1 MKRVFS
7 FLLLLALILVIT
19 GCGNK
24 ERATGGPEDTEKP
37 YILNVYPAGYEDIQ
51 GKNLEITFS
60 KPMDSGS
67 FSTGLRI
74 YPEIFSRRF
83 RWEDNTL
90 IIEIRERLSE
100 NTNYFFSFAE
110 TIKCYHNNPL
120 QEQYDLV
127 WASGELNDYKVSG
140 NFIFEEIEDSKSEV
154 RLSLFA
160 ADTTLITTKW
170 FTNNYSF
177 ETLNTGGHFL
187 RAFVDNNKNKKLD
200 IESEPFA
207 EENVA
212 DKPVS
217 TIDLVLAY
225 SDSTAPALTRVT
237 TLYTD
242 ELELSFDEN
251 LVKVHTVHLLT
262 DSLGQ
267 ALRIKRW
274 RIADDKLR
282 VFTAAMDTI
291 DYKILVTGAE
301 DKKGNIAEIDSL
313 VFKGIIKTDTVAVSF
328 VKIDPRDGS
337 SVTSLQPK
345 IKVTFSEIVFREH
358 AKAWLTETETGLKYA
373 MKTVSGDNE
382 VVVFKPLVKLHNF
395 NTYRIM
401 VEAEDPRGNQM
412 IDFEGSVFLPIVREE
427 LEK

>member
-1 MKRVFS
+1 VKRVFS
-7 FLLLLALILVIT
+7 LLLFTLLIFVLA

-24 ERATGGPEDTEKP
+24 ENATGGPEDTEKP
-37 YILNVYPAGYEDIQ
+37 YILDVYPVEYADIQ
-51 GKNLEITFS
+51 GKNIEITFS
-60 KPMDSGS
+60 KPMDTGG

-90 IIEIRERLSE
+90 IIEIRERLE
-100 NTNYFFSFAE
+100 EDINYFFSFSE

-120 QEQYDLV
+120 LEQYDLV
-127 WASGELNDYKVSG
+127 WASGKLNDHKISG
-140 NFIFEEIEDSKSEV
+140 NFLFEEIEDSKSEV
-154 RLSLFA
+154 RVSLFA
-160 ADTTLITTKW
+160 ADTTLITTQW
-170 FTNNYSF
+170 FTNNYAF

-187 RAFVDNNKNKKLD
+187 RAFIDKNKNKKLD
-200 IESEPFA
+200 IKTEPFA

-212 DKPVS
+212 AKPVA

-225 SDSTAPALTRVT
+225 SDSTAPLLKRVSP
-237 TLYTD
+237 LYTD

-251 LVKVHTVHLLT
+251 LVKVHTIHLFT

-267 ALRIKRW
+267 ALQIKRW

-282 VFTAAMDTI
+282 VFSAAMDTI
-291 DYKILVTGAE
+291 DYKIMVMGAE

-313 VFKGIIKTDTVAVSF
+313 TFKGITRKDTVAVSF

-337 SVTSLQPK
+337 SVTSLLPE

-358 AKAWLTETETGLKYA
+358 AKAWLTETETGLKYS
-373 MKTVSGDNE
+373 MKTISGDNE

-395 NTYRIM
+395 NSYRIII
-401 VEAEDPRGNQM
+401 EAQDPRGNQM
-412 IDFEGSVFLPIVREE
+412 SEFEGSVFLPIVREE
-427 LEK
+427 FKD

>member
-1 MKRVFS
+1 
-7 FLLLLALILVIT
+7 
-19 GCGNK
+19 
-24 ERATGGPEDTEKP
+24 
-37 YILNVYPAGYEDIQ
+37 
-51 GKNLEITFS
+51 
-60 KPMDSGS
+60 
-67 FSTGLRI
+67 
-74 YPEIFSRRF
+74 
-83 RWEDNTL
+83 
-90 IIEIRERLSE
+90 
-100 NTNYFFSFAE
+100 
-110 TIKCYHNNPL
+110 
-120 QEQYDLV
+120 
-127 WASGELNDYKVSG
+127 
-140 NFIFEEIEDSKSEV
+140 
-154 RLSLFA
+154 
-160 ADTTLITTKW
+160 LITTKW

-187 RAFVDNNKNKKLD
+187 RAFVDKNKNKKLD
-200 IESEPFA
+200 IKSEPFA

-212 DKPVS
+212 DKPVA
-217 TIDLVLAY
+217 TVDLVLTY
-225 SDSTAPALTRVT
+225 SDSTAPALSRVSP
-237 TLYTD
+237 LYTD

-337 SVTSLQPK
+337 SVTSLQPE

-358 AKAWLTETETGLKYA
+358 AKAWLTETETGLKYS

-401 VEAEDPRGNQM
+401 VEAEDPRGNQLS
-412 IDFEGSVFLPIVREE
+412 DFAGSVFLPIVREE
-427 LEK
+427 LKE